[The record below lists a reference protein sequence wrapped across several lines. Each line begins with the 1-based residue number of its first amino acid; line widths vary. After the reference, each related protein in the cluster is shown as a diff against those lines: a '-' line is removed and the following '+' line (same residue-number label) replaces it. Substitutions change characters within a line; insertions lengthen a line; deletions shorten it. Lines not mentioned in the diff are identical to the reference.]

1 MVSIGQNGGVK
12 MRRAVRVLVVVLL
25 LVAAVAVWKR
35 QELVRLHAVVTL
47 FDAPNIVG
55 NFSHMDRAFV
65 TVPLPRGD
73 GPVFPLPKG
82 AQWTPPQDVADWIAA
97 RSVTGIVV
105 LKGGAVVHESYHL
118 GTGPEDRRISWS
130 MAKSY
135 LSMLLG
141 IVRAED
147 GVLPDLDVQVAD
159 VVPGLKGTGYDGVSL
174 RQVLTMTSGVA
185 FNEDYLDFWS
195 DINRMGRTLALGQ
208 PMDGFAASLAERE
221 AEPGTRFHYVS
232 IDTHV
237 LGMVIRAATGRPV
250 AELMQERLIGRLGLE
265 ADAYY
270 IADGTGEPFV
280 LGGLNM
286 TTRDYARM
294 GQMVLDGGRGIVPAD
309 WLAEST
315 RRQAPADMAA
325 MGYGWQWWVPPG
337 QDGGEVMA
345 QGIYGQYVFIDRA
358 RGMVVAVNSAN
369 RGFKDPGVEDGNIAM
384 LRQIAAAVP

>member
-1 MVSIGQNGGVK
+1 
-12 MRRAVRVLVVVLL
+12 
-25 LVAAVAVWKR
+25 
-35 QELVRLHAVVTL
+35 
-47 FDAPNIVG
+47 
-55 NFSHMDRAFV
+55 MDRAIV
-65 TVPLPRGD
+65 TVLLPRGD

-82 AQWTPPQDVADWIAA
+82 APWQPPPEVADWIAA
-97 RSVTGIVV
+97 RSVTGIAV
-105 LKGGAVVHESYHL
+105 LKDGALVHESYSL
-118 GTGPEDRRISWS
+118 GTGPDDRRISWS

-141 IVRAED
+141 ILRAED
-147 GVLPDLDVQVAD
+147 GVLPDLDVQVAE
-159 VVPGLKGTGYDGVSL
+159 VVPALTGTGYDGVTL

-208 PMDGFAASLAERE
+208 PMDGFAASLATRG
-221 AEPGTRFHYVS
+221 AEPGARFHYVS

-250 AELMQERLIGRLGLE
+250 ADLMQERLIGKMGLE

-286 TTRDYARM
+286 ATRDYARM
-294 GQMVLDGGRGIVPAD
+294 GQMVLEGGRGIVPAD

-315 RRQAPADMAA
+315 RRQAPGDLAA
-325 MGYGWQWWVPPG
+325 MGYGYQWWVPPG
-337 QDGGEVMA
+337 QDGDEVMA
-345 QGIYGQYVFIDRA
+345 QGIYGQYVFIDRT
-358 RGMVVAVNSAN
+358 RGVVVAVNSAD
-369 RGFKDPGVEDGNIAM
+369 RGFEDPGVEDGNIAM
-384 LRQIAAAVP
+384 LRRIAASVP

>member
-1 MVSIGQNGGVK
+1 
-12 MRRAVRVLVVVLL
+12 MRRVLRVLVVLL
-25 LVAAVAVWKR
+25 LVAAAAAVWKR
-35 QELVRLHAVVTL
+35 QELMRLHAVVTL
-47 FDAPNIVG
+47 FDAPRIVD

-73 GPVFPLPKG
+73 GPVFPLPEG
-82 AQWTPPQDVADWIAA
+82 AQWTPPQAVADWIAA
-97 RSVTGIVV
+97 RSVTGLVV
-105 LKGGAVVHESYHL
+105 LKGGAVVHESYYL
-118 GTGPEDRRISWS
+118 GTGPDDRRISWS

-141 IVRAED
+141 ILRAED
-147 GVLPDLDVQVAD
+147 GVLPDLDVQVVE
-159 VVPGLKGTGYDGVSL
+159 VVPELAGTAYDGVTL

-208 PMDGFAASLAERE
+208 PMDGFAASLKDRA
-221 AEPGTRFHYVS
+221 AEPGTWFHYVS

-237 LGMVIRAATGRPV
+237 LGMVIRAATGKPV
-250 AELMQERLIGRLGLE
+250 AALMQERLIGRMGLE

-280 LGGLNM
+280 LGGLNL

-294 GQMVLDGGRGIVPAD
+294 GQMVLEGGRGIVPAD

-315 RRQAPADMAA
+315 RRQAPAEMSA

-337 QDGGEVMA
+337 QDGDEVMA
-345 QGIYGQYVFIDRA
+345 QGIYGQFVFVDRQ
-358 RGMVVAVNSAN
+358 RGVVVAVNSAD
-369 RGFKDPGVEDGNIAM
+369 RGFEDPGVPDGNIAM

>member
-1 MVSIGQNGGVK
+1 
-12 MRRAVRVLVVVLL
+12 MRHAVRVLVVVLL
-25 LVAAVAVWKR
+25 LVAALAVWKR
-35 QELVRLHAVVTL
+35 QELTRLHAVMTL

-73 GPVFPLPKG
+73 GPVFPLPAG
-82 AQWTPPQDVADWIAA
+82 TPWTPPQDVADWMAA
-97 RSVTGIVV
+97 RSVTAIVV
-105 LKGGAVVHESYHL
+105 LKGGALVHESYHL
-118 GTGPEDRRISWS
+118 GTGPDDRRISWS
-130 MAKSY
+130 MAKSF

-147 GVLPDLDVQVAD
+147 GVLPDLDVHVAEL
-159 VVPGLKGTGYDGVSL
+159 VPGLKGTAYDGVSL

-185 FNEDYLDFWS
+185 FNEDYLDFYS

-208 PMDGFAASLAERE
+208 PMDGFAASLKDRA

-237 LGMVIRAATGRPV
+237 LGMVIRAATGKPV
-250 AELMQERLIGRLGLE
+250 ADLMRERLIARMGLE

-270 IADGTGEPFV
+270 IADGTAEPFV
-280 LGGLNM
+280 LGGLNL

-294 GQMVLDGGRGIVPAD
+294 GQMVLQGGRGIVPAD

-315 RRQAPADMAA
+315 RRLAPVQMSA
-325 MGYGWQWWVPPG
+325 MGYGYQWWVPPG
-337 QDGGEVMA
+337 QDGDEVLA

-358 RGMVVAVNSAN
+358 RGVVVAVNSAD
-369 RGFKDPGVEDGNIAM
+369 RGFEEPGVEDGNIAM
-384 LRQIAAAVP
+384 LRRIAAAVP

>member
-1 MVSIGQNGGVK
+1 
-12 MRRAVRVLVVVLL
+12 MRRVVRVLVVVLL

-35 QELVRLHAVVTL
+35 QELTRLYAVVTL

-65 TVPLPRGD
+65 TVALPRGD

-82 AQWTPPQDVADWIAA
+82 AQWTPPQQVADWIAA

-105 LKGGAVVHESYHL
+105 LKGGALVHESYYL

-130 MAKSY
+130 MAKSW

-141 IVRAED
+141 ILRTED
-147 GVLPDLDVQVAD
+147 GVLPDLDVQVAEL
-159 VVPGLKGTGYDGVSL
+159 VPGLKGTAYDGVSL
-174 RQVLTMTSGVA
+174 RQVLTMTSGVS
-185 FNEDYLDFWS
+185 FDEDYLDFYS

-208 PMDGFAASLAERE
+208 PMDGFAASLKDRSAK
-221 AEPGTRFHYVS
+221 PGTRFHYVS

-237 LGMVIRAATGRPV
+237 LGMVIRAATGKPV
-250 AELMQERLIGRLGLE
+250 ADLMQERLIAPMGLE

-280 LGGLNM
+280 LGGLNL

-294 GQMVLDGGRGIVPAD
+294 GQLVLQGGRGIVPAD

-315 RRQAPADMAA
+315 RRQAPAEMSA
-325 MGYGWQWWVPPG
+325 MGYGYQWWVPPG
-337 QDGGEVMA
+337 QDGGEVLA

-358 RGMVVAVNSAN
+358 RGVVVAVNSAD
-369 RGFKDPGVEDGNIAM
+369 RGFKEPGVEDANIAM
-384 LRQIAAAVP
+384 LRRIAASVP